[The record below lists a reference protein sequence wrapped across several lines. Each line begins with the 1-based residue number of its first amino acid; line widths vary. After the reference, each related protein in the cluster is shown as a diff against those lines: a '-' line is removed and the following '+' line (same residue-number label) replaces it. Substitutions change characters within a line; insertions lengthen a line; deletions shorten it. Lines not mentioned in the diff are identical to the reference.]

1 MKRRRQKLF
10 GFNNVYKFYMK
21 ILIELFMR
29 MKNRKFFFY
38 FSWFFFFVYL
48 FLLGLFLLILWLIV
62 EF

>member
-29 MKNRKFFFY
+29 MKNRIFFY
-38 FSWFFFFVYL
+38 FCGFFVYL
-48 FLLGLFLLILWLIV
+48 FLLAYTLLIV
-62 EF
+62 EFLTVVFN